1 MNKIRF
7 YDIGE
12 NDSKLITNVSDEEIN
27 SVKMVPCSHYSIVRS
42 KPFQNGVTEETTD
55 ETKED

>member
-1 MNKIRF
+1 M
-7 YDIGE
+7 YDRGE

-42 KPFQNGVTEETTD
+42 KPFQNDVTEETTD